1 MINYQSTLNASR
13 SALFLSL
20 PIKPLRT
27 MNYIQIPDFVFDDVI
42 RLLQEGVNVSQNV
55 DFGSNP
61 ETEKSLPFANGYN
74 RATMQGVIDKLNYY
88 KPKGN

>member
-1 MINYQSTLNASR
+1 
-13 SALFLSL
+13 
-20 PIKPLRT
+20 

-61 ETEKSLPFANGYN
+61 ETERSLPFANGYN
-74 RATMQGVIDKLNYY
+74 RATMQGVIDRLKCY
-88 KPKGN
+88 KKIDN